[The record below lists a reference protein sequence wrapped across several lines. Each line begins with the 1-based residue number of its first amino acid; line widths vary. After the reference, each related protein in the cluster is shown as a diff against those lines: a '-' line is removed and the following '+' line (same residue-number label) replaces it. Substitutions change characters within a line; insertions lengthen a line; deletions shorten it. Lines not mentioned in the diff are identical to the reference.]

1 MKKISLRVK
10 TNEDEKFARI
20 LGLIYDMYLECDVEV
35 QESMILEFNY
45 YLLNFENYLLD
56 FDSARVVELQ
66 KVLSDYIKN
75 KELQYEEDCKNNE

>member
-1 MKKISLRVK
+1 MKKISFRVK

-45 YLLNFENYLLD
+45 YLLNFETYLLD

>member
-45 YLLNFENYLLD
+45 YLLNFETYLLD

>member
-45 YLLNFENYLLD
+45 YLLNFETYLLD

-75 KELQYEEDCKNNE
+75 KEL

>member
-45 YLLNFENYLLD
+45 YLLNFETYLLD

-66 KVLSDYIKN
+66 KVLSDYFKN

>member
-20 LGLIYDMYLECDVEV
+20 LGLIYDMYIECDVEV

-45 YLLNFENYLLD
+45 YLLNFETYLLD